1 MAALLKKRA
10 LAEYSQVIQEQPKP
24 LKKLRLVKK
33 LIPGSSAAAY
43 VGLLEKSKTSNDA
56 LQVLLR
62 ISDSL
67 KFQEEDL
74 ADVIKKLAEHF
85 QQENESAVRAKIL
98 SLFGDIGKESG
109 ADIQSIIEE
118 TVQLLKKEES
128 HKVIAQGISALL
140 RLGKLLPDNVTVH
153 QKLVLVAKQY
163 LTDTSHYVKCKC
175 LELIGELLPVGGPS
189 ESNAQSMMRYV
200 GDYTHSEDA
209 RVRSAA
215 FRTMLTVHER
225 GLKLDSSVYSEVCL
239 ALKDDYEIVRQVA
252 LKLVWILGQT
262 YPENSIT
269 LAESDEEIRLID
281 DAFGKV
287 CLMINDLSMK
297 VRTLAAQFL
306 GTMSLVSPKFL
317 QQTLDKKL
325 MSNMRNMP
333 LGKQDNAEGLELN
346 GLHQLLVYADDLN
359 MLGEN
364 PQMIRENAEIL
375 VKASKA
381 IGLEVNPEKTKYMI
395 MSRDQNIVR
404 NGTIKIGDLSFEEV
418 EKFKYLGATVTNIND
433 TREEIKRRI
442 NMGNACYYSV
452 EKLLSSSLLCETWA
466 LTLREEQRLRVFENK
481 VLRKIFGAKRDEVTG
496 EWRKLHNAELH
507 ALYTSPDIIRNI
519 KSRRLRWA
527 GHVACMGES
536 RNAYRVLVGRPE
548 GKRPLGR
555 PRRRWE
561 DNIKMDLR
569 EVGYDGRDW
578 IDLAQDRDQ
587 WRACVRVAMNL
598 WKKCSAH
605 ERAWE
610 SVTSGE
616 WASGKKWADDAP
628 RELVDA
634 DSVSLMSSGSCGAF
648 VHGLEDEY
656 QEVRNASVDSLC
668 SLSLNNPQ
676 FAQMS
681 LDFLVDMFNDEI
693 EDVRLKAID
702 SLTKISK
709 YTVLREDQLET
720 ILGALKDFSIDVRE
734 GLHKMLSACR
744 LSSKGCLQM
753 CVESLLDN
761 LKKYPMDRR
770 STWRCLQKIGQ
781 AHPELTLPLVPELLA
796 IHPFFDTPEP
806 DVEDPASQHCPT
818 MLQLFEEHTLK
829 HYSYLRDT
837 MPNLVPAL
845 RLGYD
850 IHITLPITQLSL
862 IPVFITSQQLS
873 GSRRSADLVSVETG
887 TAQFLDSMLARV
899 EAAPNPRIREE
910 LLEAAQRDLNRLAT
924 IDSAVAG
931 AAQFSALYIGS
942 QLLIGKLL
950 SNRLWA
956 NPSTLATQ
964 QGNIIRNSITQLLQH
979 CLKLQH
985 LFVGLKEEDLA
996 AVKQFKLK
1004 ALALQLVYIVRASN
1018 SSALALC
1025 EHFLEQVEDTQRY
1038 LSEQGLQPEP
1048 FTASVFKEMG
1058 QLEDTKP
1065 GPVARS
1071 LLPLLQVSSPAPPP
1085 RPNIAVRMSTAVI
1098 TEPTGEVD
1106 AALKF
1111 TAGLVVGVPLDAEVC
1126 NVRNTATLRVKVKYP
1141 DQQTQLI
1148 VPKRSDFRPML
1159 LSDSEGNNVTSDTS
1173 DTDFRLLTTVL
1184 VSHQVWTEACTIDVS
1199 LALDLTDVESGLG
1212 LGTGLTGRKGGAAGI
1227 AKTDGDPCV
1236 IDLCK
1241 PVKVYVSPKPVKRGI

>member
-33 LIPGSSAAAY
+33 LVSGSSAAAY

-74 ADVIKKLAEHF
+74 ADVIKKLGEHF

-98 SLFGDIGKESG
+98 SLFGDIGKEPG
-109 ADIQSIIEE
+109 ADVQGIIEE

-140 RLGKLLPDNVTVH
+140 RLGKLLPDNVSVH

-175 LELIGELLPVGGPS
+175 LELIGELLPVGGS
-189 ESNAQSMMRYV
+189 YESSAQAMMRHV

-215 FRTMLTVHER
+215 FRAMLTVHER
-225 GLKLDSSVYSEVCL
+225 GSKLDSSVYPEVCL

-252 LKLVWILGQT
+252 LKLVWVLGQT
-262 YPENSIT
+262 YPENTIT
-269 LAESDEEIRLID
+269 LAESEEEIRLVD

-287 CLMINDLSMK
+287 CLMINDLSMR

-306 GTMSLVSPKFL
+306 GTMTLVSPKFL

-325 MSNMRNMP
+325 MSNMR
-333 LGKQDNAEGLELN
+333 K
-346 GLHQLLVYADDLN
+346 
-359 MLGEN
+359 
-364 PQMIRENAEIL
+364 
-375 VKASKA
+375 
-381 IGLEVNPEKTKYMI
+381 KY
-395 MSRDQNIVR
+395 
-404 NGTIKIGDLSFEEV
+404 
-418 EKFKYLGATVTNIND
+418 
-433 TREEIKRRI
+433 
-442 NMGNACYYSV
+442 
-452 EKLLSSSLLCETWA
+452 
-466 LTLREEQRLRVFENK
+466 
-481 VLRKIFGAKRDEVTG
+481 
-496 EWRKLHNAELH
+496 
-507 ALYTSPDIIRNI
+507 
-519 KSRRLRWA
+519 
-527 GHVACMGES
+527 
-536 RNAYRVLVGRPE
+536 
-548 GKRPLGR
+548 
-555 PRRRWE
+555 
-561 DNIKMDLR
+561 
-569 EVGYDGRDW
+569 
-578 IDLAQDRDQ
+578 
-587 WRACVRVAMNL
+587 
-598 WKKCSAH
+598 SAH

-628 RELVDA
+628 REVMDA

-656 QEVRNASVDSLC
+656 QEVRNASVNSLC
-668 SLSLNNPQ
+668 SLSLNNLQ

-720 ILGALKDFSIDVRE
+720 ILGALKDFSVDIRE

-806 DVEDPASQHCPT
+806 DVEDPAYICILILVFNAAQHCPT

-845 RLGYD
+845 KLD
-850 IHITLPITQLSL
+850 
-862 IPVFITSQQLS
+862 
-873 GSRRSADLVSVETG
+873 GSRRSTELVPVETG
-887 TAQFLDSMLARV
+887 TAEFLDSMLARV

-910 LLEAAQRDLNRLAT
+910 LLAAAQRDLTRLAT

-942 QLLIGKLL
+942 QLLMGKLL
-950 SNRLWA
+950 SNKLWA

-964 QGNIIRNSITQLLQH
+964 QGSIIRNSITQLLQH

-985 LFVGLKEEDLA
+985 LFVGLKEVDLT

-1004 ALALQLVYIVRASN
+1004 SLALQLVYIVRASN

-1038 LSEQGLQPEP
+1038 LGEQGLQPEP

-1071 LLPLLQVSSPAPPP
+1071 LLPLLQVSSPAPLP

-1111 TAGLVVGVPLDAEVC
+1111 TAGLVVGVPLDAELY

-1159 LSDSEGNNVTSDTS
+1159 LSDSEGNNVTSDIS

-1184 VSHQVWTEACTIDVS
+1184 VSHQVWTEACTIDIS

-1212 LGTGLTGRKGGAAGI
+1212 LGTGLAGRKGTATGV